1 MTPIE
6 EKTLAIAAIF
16 QHCMQVRAIATKG
29 SIDNSQM
36 QWAIETILNTD
47 PESTEKLFNGVSGVK
62 EGLTLVKNH
71 NNGNDELEVT
81 RYVITVLFLSG
92 KLIKNNAML
101 EQISKGINTAKDQVE
116 FFGIDHNNIIS
127 SLGGL
132 YSQTISHLNPRI
144 MVSGE
149 QTYLNTAENADRIR
163 TLLLAAIRAGILWR
177 QIGGS
182 RWQLLF
188 QRKKIVRTATTMLEQ
203 LH

>member
-1 MTPIE
+1 MNSIE
-6 EKTLAIAAIF
+6 QKTMAIAGIF
-16 QHCMQVRAIATKG
+16 QHCKQVREIATKG
-29 SIDNSQM
+29 VADNENLRF
-36 QWAIETILNTD
+36 AIETILDTE
-47 PESTEKLFNGVSGVK
+47 PESTETLFNGP
-62 EGLTLVKNH
+62 EGIADGLRLIKQH
-71 NNGNDELEVT
+71 NNGSDELEIT

-92 KLIKNNAML
+92 KLIKSNSML
-101 EQISKGINTAKDQVE
+101 SQLSKGINTAKEQVE
-116 FFGIDHNNIIS
+116 FFGIEHNNIFS

-132 YSQTISHLNPRI
+132 YSQTISTLNPRI

-149 QTYLNTAENADRIR
+149 QIYLNSTENADRIR

-188 QRKKIVRTATTMLEQ
+188 QRKKIVKTASTMLEQ